1 LLLSQVLDLH
11 NDHVATVPAAA
22 LKKTARGGIGLDRAD
37 YLQKTITYGVE
48 SIIKTEVDDLWI
60 RVGLVTAQ

>member
-1 LLLSQVLDLH
+1 
-11 NDHVATVPAAA
+11 
-22 LKKTARGGIGLDRAD
+22 KKTARGGIGLDRAD